1 MTKRQKAAEENRRQE
16 ELIELEYDL
25 RLIAYGASGGADL
38 GYEEREGPN
47 LMGNMSPQGFESY
60 LCAISRIWRRDD
72 GVTWWISIHKVA
84 QYETV
89 RSSAE
94 WMHSQGARAGG
105 EWI

>member
-1 MTKRQKAAEENRRQE
+1 MTKRQKSAEEKRQQE
-16 ELIELEYDL
+16 ITALEYDL

-38 GYEEREGPN
+38 GEEEREGLN

-84 QYETV
+84 KYETV
-89 RSSAE
+89 RASAE